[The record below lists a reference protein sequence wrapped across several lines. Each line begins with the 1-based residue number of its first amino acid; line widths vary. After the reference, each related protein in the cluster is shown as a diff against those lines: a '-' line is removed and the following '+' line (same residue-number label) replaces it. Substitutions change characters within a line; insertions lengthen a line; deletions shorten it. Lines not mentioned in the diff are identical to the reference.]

1 MNFSSVDCC
10 DGSDEFD
17 GAIYCPNTCIMGGSI
32 VYKTEYHQ
40 TFGIIQDTKGKSN
53 GRLDMLYNL
62 KGLF

>member
-32 VYKTEYHQ
+32 EYKTEYHQ